1 MTREQYDELSA
12 PLVRVLLDMED
23 DILREIA
30 AQLSRD
36 GDISD
41 TSKWRIRQLARA
53 GRFDK
58 RAAAIIAGYSE
69 VEDGQAMDAV
79 LTAAE
84 TEIGYLDNAVQA
96 ANAAGLS
103 EYFSNIPAEE
113 SALGAAK
120 AFQKQAASDLNLV
133 NTVMQYKAG
142 SAYVNAVNAIY
153 LTPPRAGRALLTL
166 WARVRQR
173 LYRGRCPC
181 RKQHARLYGSLRK
194 RAFLLLLTSV
204 GVSGLPRLTL

>member
-69 VEDGQAMDAV
+69 VEGGQAMDAV

-96 ANAAGLS
+96 IDLKKMQYDNWWVALLLSLLTVALGVVLICNPFTIVDTVVRIIGAFLVYDGLS
-103 EYFSNIPAEE
+103 DMWILSRVFKTKKNRENII
-113 SALGAAK
+113 
-120 AFQKQAASDLNLV
+120 D
-133 NTVMQYKAG
+133 TD
-142 SAYVNAVNAIY
+142 AVI
-153 LTPPRAGRALLTL
+153 
-166 WARVRQR
+166 VDED
-173 LYRGRCPC
+173 
-181 RKQHARLYGSLRK
+181 K
-194 RAFLLLLTSV
+194 
-204 GVSGLPRLTL
+204 